1 MHSKTHAAPL
11 AVWIA
16 RYSMLA
22 WPLICGFVCGC
33 DGPPEAFT
41 RGAVQGTVT
50 LDGQPLNSAIIR
62 FVPTGS
68 TVGPKTEFPV
78 NEGEFTAVKSLGPPV
93 GAHRVEIDLIDQ
105 QWQIDDEE
113 AIAKLQKSP
122 RTRITRPTLPERYH
136 RSSTLTAT
144 IEDTPKGE
152 VQTLTFPLS
161 TRP

>member
-1 MHSKTHAAPL
+1 MHSNTQARPL
-11 AVWIA
+11 AVRVA
-16 RYSMLA
+16 RYGIVA
-22 WPLICGFVCGC
+22 WTLCFGFVSGC
-33 DGPPEAFT
+33 DGPPETFT

-62 FVPTGS
+62 FVPTGN
-68 TVGPKTEFPV
+68 TVGPKTEFAV
-78 NEGEFTAVKSLGPPV
+78 NEGEFAAVKSLGPPV
-93 GAHRVEIDLIDQ
+93 GTHRVEIDLIDR
-105 QWQIDDEE
+105 QWQPDDEE
-113 AIAKLQKSP
+113 AIAKLQQSP

-136 RSSTLTAT
+136 KSSVLVAT